1 MIVTPASLTVLKY
14 KADKWQR
21 CKGNAV
27 IKITKTRGILRQSQR
42 RLRLL
47 RRSTLCYYY
56 GMEND
61 FDRWNEIKKRIAI
74 GDNPNLFP
82 KTYDFYYNFTDPNNN
97 KGSVILAQV
106 RLVSV
111 KRFIRDMYK
120 MNKLVPLV

>member
-1 MIVTPASLTVLKY
+1 
-14 KADKWQR
+14 
-21 CKGNAV
+21 
-27 IKITKTRGILRQSQR
+27 
-42 RLRLL
+42 
-47 RRSTLCYYY
+47 
-56 GMEND
+56 MEKD

-120 MNKLVPLV
+120 MNNIDFNQILARLTAFLSKSKPRF